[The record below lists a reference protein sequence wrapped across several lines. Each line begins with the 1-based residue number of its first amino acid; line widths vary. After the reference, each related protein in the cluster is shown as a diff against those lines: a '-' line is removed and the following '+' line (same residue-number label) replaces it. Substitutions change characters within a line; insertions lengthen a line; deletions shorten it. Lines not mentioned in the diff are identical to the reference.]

1 MSKNDAAPRVSVI
14 MANYNGAAHIAV
26 AVRSA
31 LRQTERSLEL
41 ILSDDGS
48 SDDGLQIACGAAG
61 GDRRLIVLRGSART
75 GPAGARNRALEA
87 ARGRWIAI
95 VDNDD
100 YIHPE
105 RLERLIGAAERDGAD
120 IVCDDLLTFYEG
132 HERAAHAH
140 LRGAWAE
147 KPHWVGA
154 ATYVR
159 SNVLFGG
166 GAMLGY
172 LKPVFRRNALRYDET
187 LTIGEDSDLIAR
199 MLGGGARMRVHPELG
214 YFYRKHA
221 GSISHRLNTPA
232 IEAMLAAAER
242 LGGGENPALA
252 HALALHRHALCDA
265 RAFVEI
271 VDALK
276 TRDLG
281 PAVSAWLRRPAALL
295 LMREPLIARLFPSK
309 TAKTELTRTPRVTL
323 LSRQRIVGRTNGS
336 SAYVLAL
343 AGALKRSGYAVDYL
357 GPSPKTFG
365 RWAAMKLRPEL
376 DVFDSYR
383 LRGGIRAG
391 NLMLARDPAI
401 WLASLSAVLA
411 RVAGKFGIKATWSKP
426 AEYAQG
432 ASATRADMLY
442 VARQTARPTR
452 AILCDYAFV
461 APLASYALKP
471 DAPAFIIMHD
481 LMSARMADKAEANAV
496 EISADDEF
504 RLLGMSDGVVAIQ
517 ADEAAKVRVAL
528 PGTPVILAPHA
539 VEAAPAP
546 QPGEDDSLLFVGSN
560 TSANV
565 VGLDWFFREIWP
577 AIRAARPGAELR
589 VAGSVARALGA
600 APDGVKMLGVVND
613 LAPLYRDAG
622 VVVSP
627 LYTGSGLKIKLIE
640 ALAAGKAVVGTSVT
654 VQGVEAATAGALVR
668 EDDPARFARAIVGLL
683 GKSSEREALGQ
694 AALACTRA
702 HFSAET
708 CFADL
713 VTAVRSGATV
723 ATAEKLLQVEIVQS
737 Q

>member
-1 MSKNDAAPRVSVI
+1 MSKNDAEPRVSVI
-14 MANYNGAAHIAV
+14 MANHNGAAHIAA
-26 AVRSA
+26 AVRSV

-41 ILSDDGS
+41 VLSDDGS
-48 SDDGLQIACGAAG
+48 SDESLRIAQEVAS
-61 GDRRLIVLRGSART
+61 GDPRLSILRSETRS

-87 ARGRWIAI
+87 AHGRWIAI

-100 YIHPE
+100 FIHPE
-105 RLERLIGAAERDGAD
+105 RLERLLDAAERDGAD

-132 HERAAHAH
+132 NVRTPHAH
-140 LRGAWAE
+140 LSGVLTE
-147 KPHWVGA
+147 KPRWIGPA
-154 ATYVR
+154 AYVR

-172 LKPVFRRNALRYDET
+172 LKPVFRRGALRYDET

-199 MLGGGARMRVHPELG
+199 MLSGAAQMRVYPDLG

-221 GSISHRLNTPA
+221 GSISHRLNIPA
-232 IEAMLAAAER
+232 IDAMIAAADR
-242 LGGGENPALA
+242 IDAGESPALA
-252 HALALHRHALCDA
+252 HALALHRHALRDT
-265 RAFVEI
+265 RAFVEM

-276 TRDLG
+276 VANLAG
-281 PAVSAWLRRPAALL
+281 AVGAALKRPMAVL
-295 LMREPLIARLFPSK
+295 LMREPLKARLLPRK
-309 TAKTELTRTPRVTL
+309 ATKTEITEIPRVIV

-376 DVFDSYR
+376 DVFGSYR
-383 LRGGIRAG
+383 LRGGVRVG
-391 NLMLARDPAI
+391 NVMLARDPAI
-401 WLASLSAVLA
+401 WLASLSTVLA
-411 RVAGKFGIKATWSKP
+411 RVAGRLGVKATWSKP

-432 ASATRADMLY
+432 AAATRADMLY
-442 VARQTARPTR
+442 VARKTARQTQ
-452 AILCDYAFV
+452 AILCDYAFI
-461 APLASYALKP
+461 APLAPYALKP
-471 DAPAFIIMHD
+471 DAPVLIIMHD
-481 LMSARMADKAEANAV
+481 LMSARVADKTEANAV
-496 EISADDEF
+496 EISADEEF
-504 RLLGMSDGVVAIQ
+504 RLLGMGDGVIAIQ
-517 ADEAAKVRVAL
+517 AEEAAKVHAAL
-528 PGTPVILAPHA
+528 PAAPVILASHA
-539 VEAAPAP
+539 VEPAPSP
-546 QPGEDDSLLFVGSN
+546 QPGKDDTLLFVGSN

-565 VGLDWFFREIWP
+565 VGLDWFFHEIWP

-640 ALAAGKAVVGTSVT
+640 ALAAGKAVVGTWVT
-654 VQGVEAATAGALVR
+654 VQGVENATLGALVC
-668 EDDPARFARAIVGLL
+668 EDNPTRFAEAVIRLL
-683 GKSSEREALGQ
+683 SQKSERETLGR
-694 AALACTRA
+694 AALSCANA
-702 HFSAET
+702 HFSAEA

-713 VTAVRSGATV
+713 VSAVRGGGASAMAQKV
-723 ATAEKLLQVEIVQS
+723 LQVELAAS